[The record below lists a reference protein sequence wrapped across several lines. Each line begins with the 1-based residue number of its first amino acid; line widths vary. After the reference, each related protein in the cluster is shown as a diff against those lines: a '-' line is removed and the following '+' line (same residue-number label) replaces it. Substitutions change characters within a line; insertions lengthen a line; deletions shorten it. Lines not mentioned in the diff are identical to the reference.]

1 METTG
6 ANKPQTITFGM
17 LSQVTTP
24 FIAWTLYIFEINV
37 RIAVSLGIIGGGG
50 LGQVLSVQQGLFA
63 FTNMMATILVILV
76 LIITVEI
83 FSQRIR
89 SNLRADDEAQ
99 GLVALLLGFPQRMAE
114 SVLK

>member
-1 METTG
+1 
-6 ANKPQTITFGM
+6 
-17 LSQVTTP
+17 
-24 FIAWTLYIFEINV
+24 
-37 RIAVSLGIIGGGG
+37 
-50 LGQVLSVQQGLFA
+50 
-63 FTNMMATILVILV
+63 MATILVILV

>member
-1 METTG
+1 
-6 ANKPQTITFGM
+6 M

-50 LGQVLSVQQGLFA
+50 LGQVLSVQQGLFR

-83 FSQRIR
+83 ISQRIR
-89 SNLRADDEAQ
+89 SALREGDEAQ

-114 SVLK
+114 AALK